1 MPFSASGKRLN
12 ARKPPRDSG
21 PWNVYPG
28 AVTRPEMEA
37 SLRDVRAS
45 VLELWNR
52 STDPALRTV
61 ADDAY
66 KKLSAVLR
74 AWHDQP

>member
-1 MPFSASGKRLN
+1 
-12 ARKPPRDSG
+12 
-21 PWNVYPG
+21 
-28 AVTRPEMEA
+28 MEA
-37 SLRDVRAS
+37 TVRDARAS
-45 VLELWNR
+45 VLELYNR
-52 STDPALRTV
+52 STDPALKTV